1 MRVFASAA
9 SRRALLAVT
18 APSAFQFV
26 PLSVEYHH
34 VPLVVSAAVIATP
47 SSAPASGSVTL
58 STCPAGLAKSTRLDT
73 RVPTAP
79 DGAPASS
86 LTAFNVGLLALSRT
100 GAVLLLVDFNETA

>member
-9 SRRALLAVT
+9 SRRALLAAT
-18 APSAFQFV
+18 APSAFQFA

-34 VPLVVSAAVIATP
+34 VPFVVSAAVIATP

-58 STCPAGLAKSTRLDT
+58 STWPAGLAKSTRLET

-86 LTAFNVGLLALSRT
+86 FTEVSVGVLLALSV
-100 GAVLLLVDFNETA
+100 GATLAKV